1 MNHDPSRR
9 LPALREAKTAVA
21 DSATRWAD
29 PGALQEDLAN
39 VFAIAIQETRSAK
52 LTPDPATISI
62 VADGFGVYG
71 LLPALV
77 TRGAVDSVVD
87 FVRRLDGYFVDL

>member
-1 MNHDPSRR
+1 MNHDPGRR
-9 LPALREAKTAVA
+9 LPTLREAKTAVA
-21 DSATRWAD
+21 DPATRRAD

-39 VFAIAIQETRSAK
+39 VFAIAIQETRPAE
-52 LTPDPATISI
+52 LTSDPTTISI
-62 VADGFGVYG
+62 MADGFGVYG

-87 FVRRLDGYFVDL
+87 FVCRLDGYFVDL